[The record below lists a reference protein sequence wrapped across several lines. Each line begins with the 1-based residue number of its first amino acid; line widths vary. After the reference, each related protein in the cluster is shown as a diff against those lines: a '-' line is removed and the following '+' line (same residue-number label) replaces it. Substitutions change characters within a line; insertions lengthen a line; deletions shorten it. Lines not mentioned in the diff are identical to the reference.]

1 MLLLMVWRTLNPEI
15 HVSSLIF
22 YFSLSV
28 LVFARNVTKSIAH
41 TSSQQ
46 YHPGQKD
53 KKVHI
58 FNNAFR
64 VHIGHALRMSNCRF
78 WMVTPKYGRGAPCQ
92 CRGFHTYSLWSSS
105 LKAMVGRVGTN
116 KCRALAKTI
125 FEYVYMFAY
134 KNSHTWGLPDTICGC
149 TVRWEK
155 YELESRRAARGKILH
170 LWITPQC

>member
-22 YFSLSV
+22 YFSLS
-28 LVFARNVTKSIAH
+28 LSWFLQGMSPSPLLKHHPSSI
-41 TSSQQ
+41 
-46 YHPGQKD
+46 PQKD
-53 KKVHI
+53 NKSTYFQQCI
-58 FNNAFR
+58 SCTYWLY
-64 VHIGHALRMSNCRF
+64 ALRMSNCRF

-116 KCRALAKTI
+116 KCRARAKTI

-134 KNSHTWGLPDTICGC
+134 KDSHTWGWPDTISGRGVC
-149 TVRWEK
+149 WEK
-155 YELESRRAARGKILH
+155 YELESGRAARGKILH